1 MLLQFSVEN
10 FRSFRD
16 LHTLSLVPS
25 KSEKRLQ
32 NHVLEKGKYRALRA
46 VGLYGANASGKSNFL
61 KALSAMAKLVNTSA
75 TSHTQGTQIEAYEP
89 YLLDTK
95 TQSAPTYF
103 DIDFVAKDG
112 NRYVYYFSFTAE
124 QIIEEELVVY
134 KTSQPARVFYR
145 NEKAEVK
152 KGSAYKGA
160 FKSVKEKLLKN
171 QLFLSK
177 AAQDN
182 VGIALTASFFF
193 TSFLSDPHIHYFR
206 AGLDNFE
213 ARMNV
218 PESEKILVHYL
229 PLMSSLFSTLD
240 TGVEQVTFSASS
252 ETGNKKNVY
261 TKHTTYDNG
270 KAISPTQFKMSE
282 ESEGTQ
288 NLIGIIFLILSGL
301 HLGSIIA
308 IDEIELNLHPH
319 ICAYL
324 VGLFNSPE
332 TNPNG
337 AQLLFST
344 HDATLLDRTRLRRDQ
359 VWLTQKEAQ
368 GESILFCINAFKDL
382 KPDTPFGAWY
392 LAGKLGGTPIIND
405 ARFIEKLTALL
416 KENGEKK

>member
-1 MLLQFSVEN
+1 
-10 FRSFRD
+10 
-16 LHTLSLVPS
+16 
-25 KSEKRLQ
+25 
-32 NHVLEKGKYRALRA
+32 VLEKGKYRALRA

-61 KALSAMAKLVNTSA
+61 RALSAMAYCVKHSA
-75 TSHTQGTQIEAYEP
+75 TRHTQGTQLEAYDP
-89 YLLDTK
+89 YFLDAESRK
-95 TQSAPTYF
+95 LPTYF

-112 NRYVYYFSFTAE
+112 SRYVYYFSFTAE
-124 QIIEEELVVY
+124 KIIEEELVVY

-182 VGIALTASFFF
+182 VEAVLFAHNFF
-193 TSFLSDPHIHYFR
+193 IN
-206 AGLDNFE
+206 GLGVIPN
-213 ARMNV
+213 
-218 PESEKILVHYL
+218 ESEFNKVLKPRVVNKFEENAFGRDASLLLVKMFDIGIEDFKILKPNPDGLHALSEDVRENIIKEMNEGEGKI
-229 PLMSSLFSTLD
+229 LMP
-240 TGVEQVTFSASS
+240 AH
-252 ETGNKKNVY
+252 KVY
-261 TKHTTYDNG
+261 RDNQ
-270 KAISPTQFKMSE
+270 PTQEQMVWNLSA
-282 ESEGTQ
+282 ESSGTRALL
-288 NLIGIIFLILSGL
+288 NLWSVILDQL
-301 HLGSIIA
+301 YLGSLIA

-405 ARFIEKLTALL
+405 ARFIEKLTELL
-416 KENGEKK
+416 KENGEKE